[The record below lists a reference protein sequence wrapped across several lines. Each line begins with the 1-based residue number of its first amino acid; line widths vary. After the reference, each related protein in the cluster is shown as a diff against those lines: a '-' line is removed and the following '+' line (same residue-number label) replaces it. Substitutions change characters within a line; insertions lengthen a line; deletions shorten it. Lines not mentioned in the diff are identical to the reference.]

1 MVGWEGSDVGA
12 SFYNVVHDT
21 CVSFRFSIMMSDN
34 AFMSFW
40 CAVKLLGL
48 GPRPSIQIICTNEVH
63 FALNVVGTFA
73 RDVLQKRP

>member
-1 MVGWEGSDVGA
+1 
-12 SFYNVVHDT
+12 
-21 CVSFRFSIMMSDN
+21 MMSDN